1 MKKIFLI
8 IFLLIFPIATYADT
22 AVWVENEKPNH
33 TFSFYEVNA
42 GYKTKELPLCKTLNV
57 PLPADGG
64 FRQADRRGYTDASKT
79 TLIGED
85 KGIFDCQLDQNQKI
99 SSGIIE
105 GYVYKPQQ
113 NVYIIYY
120 KRENNLKYAYTF
132 DGKNWISYNCPIIQK
147 ACSVFMTNKRS
158 MTEDE
163 IVKAK
168 KMISFYD
175 GLNLNKKSTPFYGD
189 NFPRP
194 PQ

>member
-22 AVWVENEKPNH
+22 AVWVENEKPGP
-33 TFSFYEVNA
+33 SFYEVNT
-42 GYKTKELPLCKTLNV
+42 GYKTKELPNCKKLNMT
-57 PLPADGG
+57 LPADGA
-64 FRQADRRGYTDASKT
+64 FRQGDRSGYTDASKT
-79 TLIGED
+79 ALLRRD
-85 KGIFDCQLDQNQKI
+85 KGIFDCQLDKNEKI
-99 SSGIIE
+99 IFGLIE
-105 GYVYKPQQ
+105 GYMFNPQQ
-113 NVYIIYY
+113 NAYAISY
-120 KRENNLKYAYTF
+120 KTENNLKYVYGF
-132 DGKNWISYNCPIIQK
+132 DGKNWISYNCPLIQI

-158 MTEDE
+158 MTENE